1 MNKKIIKMFS
11 LLLLTS
17 VLICI
22 ICLIG
27 TCFIKEEKVTNNYK
41 KITPITPII
50 QTKYFTPFGE
60 LITLEKT
67 EKNEVSLIPLVDDT
81 EISKP
86 TEEPKSSEK
95 PKIVKTA
102 SVKKKKTSKIYS
114 TCPLSSDLQKHINNK
129 CKRYNISTNVV
140 IALIESESNF
150 KINTMGDYGRSYGLM
165 QIQKRYHT
173 KRMKKLNVTNLLN
186 AYSNTTVGIDYLA
199 EIYKSCNGNWHKTL
213 MVYNGGWN
221 YAKRNINRG
230 IYSTK
235 YSRKVMQRA
244 NYYKSKKN

>member
-11 LLLLTS
+11 LLLLT
-17 VLICI
+17 I
-22 ICLIG
+22 IFIYIACLSSIF
-27 TCFIKEEKVTNNYK
+27 FIKTDKSTNQNK
-41 KITPITPII
+41 EII
-50 QTKYFTPFGE
+50 IPAMQTKYYTPFGE
-60 LITLEKT
+60 LTTLEKT
-67 EKNEVSLIPLVDDT
+67 EKNEVSLVPLVEDVKVS
-81 EISKP
+81 ES
-86 TEEPKSSEK
+86 TEEPKSSET

-102 SVKKKKTSKIYS
+102 SMKKKNKSSKIYPN
-114 TCPLSSDLQKHINNK
+114 CPLSSDLQKHIDNK
-129 CKRYNISTNVV
+129 CKKYKISTNVV

-150 KINTMGDYGRSYGLM
+150 KANTMGDQGRSYGLM

-173 KRMKKLNVTNLLN
+173 KRMNKLNVKNLLN
-186 AYSNTTVGIDYLA
+186 AYGNTSVGIDYLA

-230 IYSTK
+230 VYSTK
-235 YSRKVMQRA
+235 YSRKVMLRA

>member
-11 LLLLTS
+11 LSLLTCI
-17 VLICI
+17 LIYITCLSS
-22 ICLIG
+22 IC
-27 TCFIKEEKVTNNYK
+27 FSKETKQTNNSK
-41 KITPITPII
+41 KITHVMK
-50 QTKYFTPFGE
+50 TKYYAPFGE
-60 LITLEKT
+60 LTTLEKT
-67 EKNEVSLIPLVDDT
+67 EKNKVSLVPLVDDT
-81 EISKP
+81 EVSKP
-86 TEEPKSSEK
+86 TEEPKASDK

-102 SVKKKKTSKIYS
+102 NVKKKKTSKIYK

-129 CKRYNISTNVV
+129 CKKYNISTNVV
-140 IALIESESNF
+140 IALIEAESNF
-150 KINTMGDYGRSYGLM
+150 KANTMGDQGRSYGLM
-165 QIQKRYHT
+165 QIQKRYHI
-173 KRMKKLNVTNLLN
+173 KRMNKLNVKNLLN
-186 AYSNTTVGIDYLA
+186 AYSNTSVGIDYLA